1 MIVKQKI
8 LGGKIYMDGELWATF
23 SNPDPACPL
32 FNICNCKT
40 AMCRVEPPDDSCYY
54 YRYFKSIIEVK
65 VKGNERKI

>member
-40 AMCRVEPPDDSCYY
+40 AMCRVEPPDDSCHY